1 MNVYFMS
8 GNGTG
13 RQESESAIQNEKS
26 QNKIYIREAN
36 MTIRQIIQAQRQ
48 YFASGATREV
58 SFRIEQMRK
67 LEQALEQHEPAL
79 LQALAQDL
87 AKPALEAYL
96 SEIGQVRAE
105 IRYAQRR
112 FKRWVRPQRR
122 ATVMANKPG
131 RSYVLAEPY
140 GTVLIMGPW
149 NYPVNLLL
157 SPFIGAIAAGNTA
170 ILKPSELAPAV
181 STVIITLIQETFDP
195 ANVAAIPGDATVA
208 QELLE
213 EPFDYIF
220 FTGSTQ
226 VGRIVMEKAARHLTP
241 VTLELGGKSPTLVWP
256 DCDLEVTA
264 RRTAWG
270 KFLNAGQTC
279 VTPDYVLAH
288 ASIYEAF
295 IERLKKTIASF
306 YGADPKQSRD
316 YGRIVNLKH
325 WERLQGYLSQG
336 RIVFG
341 GQADRDDRYMAPT
354 LLTDVAEEA
363 PLMTEEIFGPIL
375 PIIKVTDYEAAK
387 RFINAR
393 PKPLAL
399 YIFARDQKLI
409 RRFIREVPAGGV
421 CVNDTISHLFGSE
434 LPFGGV
440 GDSGM
445 GAYHGKASF
454 DTFSHYK
461 SVLERKTWLDFRMK
475 YPPYKY
481 GLEQI
486 KRILKFIF

>member
-1 MNVYFMS
+1 
-8 GNGTG
+8 
-13 RQESESAIQNEKS
+13 
-26 QNKIYIREAN
+26 
-36 MTIRQIIQAQRQ
+36 MTIQQIIQAQRQ
-48 YFASGATREV
+48 YFASGATQQV
-58 SFRIEQMRK
+58 AFRIEQMQK

-79 LQALAQDL
+79 LQALAHDL

-105 IRYAQRR
+105 IKYAKQRL
-112 FKRWVRPQRR
+112 KRWARPHAR
-122 ATVMANKPG
+122 ATIMANKPG

-157 SPFIGAIAAGNTA
+157 SPLIGAIAAGNTT

-181 STVIITLIQETFDP
+181 SEAVTTLIRETFDP
-195 ANVAAIPGDATVA
+195 AYVIAIPGDATVA

-213 EPFDYIF
+213 ESFDYIF

-241 VTLELGGKSPTLVWP
+241 VTLELGGKSPTLVWS

-264 RRTAWG
+264 RRIAWG

-279 VTPDYVLAH
+279 VAPDYVLVH
-288 ASIYEAF
+288 ESIYEAF
-295 IERLKKTIASF
+295 IEKLKKTIASF
-306 YGADPKQSRD
+306 YGADPRQSRD

-341 GQADRDDRYMAPT
+341 GGVDREQRYIAPT
-354 LLTDVAEEA
+354 LMTDVGEDA
-363 PLMTEEIFGPIL
+363 PLMTEEIFGPLL
-375 PIIKVTDYEAAK
+375 PIVKIKNYEEAK
-387 RFINAR
+387 RFIKAR

-399 YIFARDQKLI
+399 YVFARDKDLI
-409 RRFIREVPAGGV
+409 QRLIREVPAGGV
-421 CVNDTISHLFGSE
+421 CVNDTISHLIGSE

-440 GDSGM
+440 GASGM

-486 KRILKFIF
+486 KRILKFMF